1 MKQRG
6 LLHHGI
12 AWLLSAALLLTN
24 GLPIS
29 VEHAHH
35 ISGDLA
41 HHRHGSDLASPR
53 SSGTNVGAPIALDD
67 VTDHLHLLWLGWE
80 FAVPAPHDQAPG
92 THAATSVELL
102 ARLETL
108 GASQTRAAAASGPG
122 HDTAVGIST
131 LASAPSPATTHAA
144 AANSF
149 LRAASRARPLAALPL
164 CDIALHARSGVQLA

>member
-1 MKQRG
+1 MTKRG
-6 LLHHGI
+6 LVHHGI

-35 ISGDLA
+35 ISGDLQ
-41 HHRHGSDLASPR
+41 HHRHDGQMGRSQPPGPYVDWHSALAS
-53 SSGTNVGAPIALDD
+53 VDD

-80 FAVPAPHDQAPG
+80 FTVPAPQDQAPG

-108 GASQTRAAAASGPG
+108 GEADATAADGWAEFDASADDATLFADVFYRDAAADAFIQ
-122 HDTAVGIST
+122 AVSQ
-131 LASAPSPATTHAA
+131 
-144 AANSF
+144 
-149 LRAASRARPLAALPL
+149 ARPLAALPL
-164 CDIALHARSGVQLA
+164 CDTALHARSGVQLT

>member
-1 MKQRG
+1 MKQRR

-53 SSGTNVGAPIALDD
+53 SSGTNVGAPAAVDD

-80 FAVPAPHDQAPG
+80 FAVPAPQDQPPG

-108 GASQTRAAAASGPG
+108 GDSQTRAAASRPG
-122 HDTAVGIST
+122 HDTALDILT
-131 LASAPSPATTHAA
+131 LASASSPAASHAA
-144 AANSF
+144 ANFF
-149 LRAASRARPLAALPL
+149 LRAASLARPLAALPL
-164 CDIALHARSGVQLA
+164 CDIARHARSGVQLA

>member
-1 MKQRG
+1 MTKRG
-6 LLHHGI
+6 LVHHGI

-35 ISGDLA
+35 ITGDLQ
-41 HHRHGSDLASPR
+41 HHRHDGQMRRSQPPGPYVDWHSALAS
-53 SSGTNVGAPIALDD
+53 VDD

-80 FAVPAPHDQAPG
+80 FTVPAPQDQAPG

-108 GASQTRAAAASGPG
+108 GEADAAAAADGC
-122 HDTAVGIST
+122 AVFD
-131 LASAPSPATTHAA
+131 ASADDATLFADIFYRDA
-144 AANSF
+144 GSDSF
-149 LRAASRARPLAALPL
+149 IQAASQARPLAALPL
-164 CDIALHARSGVQLA
+164 CDTALHARSGVQLA